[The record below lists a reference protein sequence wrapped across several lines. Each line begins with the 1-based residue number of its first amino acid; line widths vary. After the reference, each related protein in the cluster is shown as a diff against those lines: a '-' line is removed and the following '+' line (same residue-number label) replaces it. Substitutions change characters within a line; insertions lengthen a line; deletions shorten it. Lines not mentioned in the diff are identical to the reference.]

1 MPSCDNKLLIGR
13 VLLVPGWTTVTPI
26 LLIATDATTIISAK
40 HTNKIKGSGSL
51 FPIASTLPNSLSRKV
66 VGYDFLLFCLQ
77 IRLCHAFSPFPFRIF
92 LDFFPFN
99 YQKKIY

>member
-26 LLIATDATTIISAK
+26 LLIATDATTIISAR

-66 VGYDFLLFCLQ
+66 VGCDFCSVCKLGCAILSLLFRLEFFRFFLL
-77 IRLCHAFSPFPFRIF
+77 IT
-92 LDFFPFN
+92 
-99 YQKKIY
+99 KKDY